1 MKNYILTL
9 AFSLIIISCE
19 EQNDYISD
27 KKSSKVELT
36 KEEFISIAYDNPKEL
51 TKYQIAGIVEK
62 FISNNIYKKTR
73 AGELKDIKIGT
84 KSYISNK
91 ENVSPGQEKCVYNIP
106 VYSVTIENG
115 NLKDVALV
123 AGDERVPIVIAYYS
137 LDKDREEAFKQSGLN
152 NDLMLDLSKKQI
164 FQELENIENLQD
176 SLRLSTLKKVSE
188 KLSIKIEDIKIED
201 IKNNLV
207 VQDNNISTRA
217 DMITNPN
224 NILGTVIGEFGPWCH
239 VKWDVGMP
247 YNRTMPQE
255 CPDNWLWDNRY
266 AISSVVV
273 AVAQTLAYFQP
284 NMIVYG
290 EQIDWNY
297 LKVNE
302 EIFEDSDYFGSY
314 VQDPLRR
321 RNMVANLMKYIGEQC
336 SVQYHCG
343 GASVD
348 FTNVSNF
355 LQRYGIK
362 IDGRQTFNT
371 SSMIRYI
378 ENLSPII
385 MYGQTSSNGGHWWL
399 IDGLLAVIVDVSGRQ
414 EIRKYIHAN
423 MGMGKSYTGYYY
435 TTSSMT
441 FNPSFAHFSKNLV
454 MYPNVR
460 RN

>member
-1 MKNYILTL
+1 M
-9 AFSLIIISCE
+9 
-19 EQNDYISD
+19 
-27 KKSSKVELT
+27 
-36 KEEFISIAYDNPKEL
+36 
-51 TKYQIAGIVEK
+51 
-62 FISNNIYKKTR
+62 
-73 AGELKDIKIGT
+73 
-84 KSYISNK
+84 
-91 ENVSPGQEKCVYNIP
+91 QEKYSYNIP
-106 VYSVTIENG
+106 VYSVIVENG
-115 NLKDVALV
+115 NFKDVALV
-123 AGDERVPIVIAYYS
+123 SGDERVPFVIAYYS
-137 LDKDREEAFKQSGLN
+137 LDKDREEAFRQNGLN

-164 FQELENIENLQD
+164 IQELENVENIQD
-176 SLRLSTLKKVSE
+176 SLRQSTLKKVSE
-188 KLSIKIEDIKIED
+188 KLSIEIEDVKIEN
-201 IKNNLV
+201 IKNKLV
-207 VQDNNISTRA
+207 VQDNKISTRA
-217 DMITNPN
+217 DMITNPD
-224 NILGTVIGEFGPWCH
+224 NILGTVIGEFGPWCR

-247 YNRTMPQE
+247 YNRTMPQA

-284 NMIVYG
+284 NMVVYG
-290 EQIDWNY
+290 EPIDWNY

-336 SVQYHCG
+336 SVQYHCS
-343 GASVD
+343 GASVN

-371 SSMIRYI
+371 SSMISYI

-385 MYGQTSSNGGHWWL
+385 MYGQTSSNSGHWWL

-435 TTSSMT
+435 ATNLSSI
-441 FNPSFAHFSKNLV
+441 KKELV
-454 MYPNVR
+454 EKLFLHHIL
-460 RN
+460 

>member
-1 MKNYILTL
+1 MKKYILTL
-9 AFSLIIISCE
+9 LASVMMMSCE
-19 EQNDYISD
+19 QQNDYIVNNESP
-27 KKSSKVELT
+27 KLELT
-36 KEEFISIAYDNPKEL
+36 KDEFTSIAFDNLQEL
-51 TKYQIAGIVEK
+51 TDYQVVGVVENFLSHNLNK
-62 FISNNIYKKTR
+62 QARTSSI
-73 AGELKDIKIGT
+73 KDIKVD
-84 KSYISNK
+84 KKYYVSNK
-91 ENVSPGQEKCVYNIP
+91 DDISPTPKKHLYNIP
-106 VYSVTIENG
+106 VYSVTVEND
-115 NLKDVALV
+115 NCRDVALV
-123 AGDERVPIVIAYYS
+123 SGDERVPFVIAYYTI
-137 LDKDREEAFKQSGLN
+137 DKNREEYFKQNDLN
-152 NDLMLDLSKKQI
+152 NDLMLDLSKNQI
-164 FQELENIENLQD
+164 FQELEYIENLQD
-176 SLRLSTLKKVSE
+176 SLRYNTLKKISE
-188 KLSIKIEDIKIED
+188 SLNIEVENVKFGD
-201 IKNNLV
+201 IKNKLV
-207 VQDNNISTRA
+207 IKEEKVSTRA
-217 DMITNPN
+217 DMIVDPN
-224 NILGTVIGEFGPWCH
+224 NIFGTVIGRFGPWCH

-255 CPDNWLWDNRY
+255 CPNNWLWDNRY

-284 NMIVYG
+284 NMVVYG

-336 SVQYHCG
+336 GVQYHCG

-355 LQRYGIK
+355 LQKYSIK

-371 SSMIRYI
+371 SSLINYI
-378 ENLSPII
+378 ENLNPVI
-385 MYGQTSSNGGHWWL
+385 MYGQTNSNGGHWWL
-399 IDGLLAVIVDVSGRQ
+399 VDGLLAVIVDVSGRQ

-435 TTSSMT
+435 AASNMT

>member
-9 AFSLIIISCE
+9 ALSLVIISCE
-19 EQNDYISD
+19 EQNDSISD
-27 KKSSKVELT
+27 NKLSKVELT

-51 TKYQIAGIVEK
+51 TEYQIVEIVDK
-62 FISNNIYKKTR
+62 FTSNNINRKTR
-73 AGELKDIKIGT
+73 VGGLENIKVGE

-91 ENVSPGQEKCVYNIP
+91 ENISSIQGKCSYNIP
-106 VYSVTIENG
+106 VYSVIVGNG
-115 NLKDVALV
+115 NFKDVALV
-123 AGDERVPIVIAYYS
+123 SGDERVPFIIAYYS
-137 LDKDREEAFKQSGLN
+137 LDKDREEAFRQNGLN
-152 NDLMLDLSKKQI
+152 NDLMLDLSKNQI
-164 FQELENIENLQD
+164 FQELENIENIQD
-176 SLRLSTLKKVSE
+176 SLRQSTLKKVSE
-188 KLSIKIEDIKIED
+188 KLNIEIEDVKIEN
-201 IKNNLV
+201 IKNKLV
-207 VQDNNISTRA
+207 VPDNKISTRA

-224 NILGTVIGEFGPWCH
+224 NILGTVIGEFGPWCR

-247 YNRTMPQE
+247 YNRTMPQA

-284 NMIVYG
+284 NMVVYG
-290 EQIDWNY
+290 ESIDWNY

-314 VQDPLRR
+314 VQDPLKR

-371 SSMIRYI
+371 SSMISYI

-385 MYGQTSSNGGHWWL
+385 MYGQTSTNGGHWWL

-435 TTSSMT
+435 ATSNMT